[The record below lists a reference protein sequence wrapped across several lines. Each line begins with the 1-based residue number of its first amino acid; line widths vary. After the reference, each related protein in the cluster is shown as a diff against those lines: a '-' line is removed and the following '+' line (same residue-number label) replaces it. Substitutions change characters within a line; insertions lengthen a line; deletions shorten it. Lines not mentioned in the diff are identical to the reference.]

1 MKIYH
6 KTGGNAR
13 NFRWIR
19 VPFCALMAVMA
30 LGTVG
35 NIECGFVSVRAG
47 AVTLAALT
55 AGLAVALAW
64 PERRNRDGSI

>member
-6 KTGGNAR
+6 KMRGNAMP
-13 NFRWIR
+13 FRWIR
-19 VPFCALMAVMA
+19 VPFCALLAVMA

-55 AGLAVALAW
+55 VGLVLTLAW
-64 PERRNRDGSI
+64 PERREHHG

>member
-1 MKIYH
+1 MKVYH
-6 KTGGNAR
+6 KRGGNAT

-19 VPFCALMAVMA
+19 SLFLGLLGVLI

-47 AVTLAALT
+47 AMTLAVLA
-55 AGLAVALAW
+55 AGLALTLAW
-64 PERRNRDGSI
+64 PERRLLP

>member
-19 VPFCALMAVMA
+19 VPFCAMLAVMA

-35 NIECGFVSVRAG
+35 NIECGFVSVQAG
-47 AVTLAALT
+47 AVTLAALA

-64 PERRNRDGSI
+64 PERRLLP

>member
-13 NFRWIR
+13 NFRWMR
-19 VPFCALMAVMA
+19 VPFCALLAVMA

-47 AVTLAALT
+47 AVTLAALM
-55 AGLAVALAW
+55 AGLAMTLAW
-64 PERRNRDGSI
+64 PERRG

>member
-13 NFRWIR
+13 NFRWMR
-19 VPFCALMAVMA
+19 VAFCALLAVMA

-47 AVTLAALT
+47 AVTLAALM
-55 AGLAVALAW
+55 AGLALTLAW
-64 PERRNRDGSI
+64 PERREHHG

>member
-6 KTGGNAR
+6 KMRGKALP
-13 NFRWIR
+13 FRWMR

-35 NIECGFVSVRAG
+35 NIENGFISVEVG
-47 AVTLAALT
+47 AVTLAALA
-55 AGLAVALAW
+55 AGLAVALVW
-64 PERRNRDGSI
+64 PERRG

>member
-13 NFRWIR
+13 SFRWIR
-19 VPFCALMAVMA
+19 APFCALLAVMA

-35 NIECGFVSVRAG
+35 DIENGFVSVRAG
-47 AVTLAALT
+47 ALTLAALV
-55 AGLAVALAW
+55 AGLALTLAW
-64 PERRNRDGSI
+64 PERREHHG

>member
-13 NFRWIR
+13 NFRWLR
-19 VPFCALMAVMA
+19 APFCALLAVLI

-35 NIECGFVSVRAG
+35 DIENGYVSVRAG
-47 AVTLAALT
+47 ALTLAALM
-55 AGLAVALAW
+55 AGLALTLAW
-64 PERRNRDGSI
+64 PERRG

>member
-19 VPFCALMAVMA
+19 VPFCALLAVMA

-35 NIECGFVSVRAG
+35 NIECGFVSVQAG
-47 AVTLAALT
+47 AVTLAALV
-55 AGLAVALAW
+55 AGLALTLAW
-64 PERRNRDGSI
+64 PERRS

>member
-1 MKIYH
+1 MKVYH
-6 KTGGNAR
+6 KRGGNAT

-19 VPFCALMAVMA
+19 ALFLGLLGVLI

-47 AVTLAALT
+47 AMTLAALA
-55 AGLAVALAW
+55 AGLALTLAW
-64 PERRNRDGSI
+64 PERRG

>member
-19 VPFCALMAVMA
+19 APFLGLLGVLI

-35 NIECGFVSVRAG
+35 NIECGFVSVRTG
-47 AVTLAALT
+47 AVILAALA

-64 PERRNRDGSI
+64 PERRGLFS

>member
-19 VPFCALMAVMA
+19 VPFCALLAVMA

-35 NIECGFVSVRAG
+35 NIECGFVSVQAG
-47 AVTLAALT
+47 AVTLAALV
-55 AGLAVALAW
+55 AGLAVALVW
-64 PERRNRDGSI
+64 PERRG

>member
-19 VPFCALMAVMA
+19 VPFCALLAVMA

-35 NIECGFVSVRAG
+35 NIENGFISIEVG
-47 AVTLAALT
+47 AVTLAALA

-64 PERRNRDGSI
+64 PERRG

>member
-19 VPFCALMAVMA
+19 VPFCALLAVMA

-35 NIECGFVSVRAG
+35 NIECGFVSVQAG
-47 AVTLAALT
+47 AVTLAVLA

-64 PERRNRDGSI
+64 PERRG

>member
-1 MKIYH
+1 MKMYP

-19 VPFCALMAVMA
+19 APFCALLFALI

-35 NIECGFVSVRAG
+35 NIECGFVSVQAG
-47 AVTLAALT
+47 AVTLAALA
-55 AGLAVALAW
+55 AGLALTLAW
-64 PERRNRDGSI
+64 PERRG

>member
-13 NFRWIR
+13 SFRWLR
-19 VPFCALMAVMA
+19 TPFCALLAVMA

-35 NIECGFVSVRAG
+35 DIENGFVSVRAG
-47 AVTLAALT
+47 AVTLAALM

-64 PERRNRDGSI
+64 PERRG

>member
-1 MKIYH
+1 MKVYH
-6 KTGGNAR
+6 KRGGNAR

-19 VPFCALMAVMA
+19 VPFCALLAVMA

-47 AVTLAALT
+47 AVTLAALA

-64 PERRNRDGSI
+64 PERRG

>member
-13 NFRWIR
+13 NFRR
-19 VPFCALMAVMA
+19 MRASFCALMAVMA

-35 NIECGFVSVRAG
+35 NIECGFVSVQAG
-47 AVTLAALT
+47 AVTLAALV

-64 PERRNRDGSI
+64 PERRG

>member
-1 MKIYH
+1 MRIYH

-13 NFRWIR
+13 SFRWIR
-19 VPFCALMAVMA
+19 APFCALLGVLM

-35 NIECGFVSVRAG
+35 DIENGFMSVQAG

-55 AGLAVALAW
+55 VGLAVALAW
-64 PERRNRDGSI
+64 PERREHHG

>member
-13 NFRWIR
+13 SFRWIR
-19 VPFCALMAVMA
+19 APFCALLAVMA

-35 NIECGFVSVRAG
+35 NIECGFVSVQTG
-47 AVTLAALT
+47 AVTLAALV

-64 PERRNRDGSI
+64 PERRG

>member
-13 NFRWIR
+13 SFRWIR
-19 VPFCALMAVMA
+19 APFCALLAVMA

-35 NIECGFVSVRAG
+35 NIECGFMSVQAG
-47 AVTLAALT
+47 ALTLAALV
-55 AGLAVALAW
+55 AGLALTLAW
-64 PERRNRDGSI
+64 PERRG

>member
-1 MKIYH
+1 MKVYH
-6 KTGGNAR
+6 KRGGNAT

-19 VPFCALMAVMA
+19 APFCALLAVLI

-35 NIECGFVSVRAG
+35 DIECGFVSVQAG
-47 AVTLAALT
+47 ALTLAALA

-64 PERRNRDGSI
+64 PERRGLFS

>member
-19 VPFCALMAVMA
+19 VPFCTLLAVMA

-47 AVTLAALT
+47 AVTLAALA

-64 PERRNRDGSI
+64 PERRG